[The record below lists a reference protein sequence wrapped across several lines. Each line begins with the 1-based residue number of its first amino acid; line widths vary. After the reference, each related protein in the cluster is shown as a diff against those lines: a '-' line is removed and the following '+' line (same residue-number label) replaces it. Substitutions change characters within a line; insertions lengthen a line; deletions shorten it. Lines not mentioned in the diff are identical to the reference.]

1 MCCCA
6 AHLDAAGELGLG
18 REAEDCRAA
27 LSARQAAA
35 ASALQAAANQAEAL
49 TFSDALRCAADVSQK
64 PELLLPTWLGLRTL
78 PLFRFGKLGAPQTAT
93 WN

>member
-27 LSARQAAA
+27 LSAR
-35 ASALQAAANQAEAL
+35 QAAANQAEAL

-64 PELLLPTWLGLRTL
+64 PELLLPTWLGLRTF